1 LGVVAAALAAAAPA
15 AQAINDPTVP
25 ADACSGD
32 TPAVGNT
39 PDGTNPGIAQA
50 APVSPAVSANNPG
63 VSTGAKGQAKSPA
76 DNGICLNSRF

>member
-25 ADACSGD
+25 ADTCSGD

-50 APVSPAVSANNPG
+50 APVSPAASAKPWSVDRSKG
-63 VSTGAKGQAKSPA
+63 TGEVAGGQRDLP
-76 DNGICLNSRF
+76 